1 MKGFFTFFKYEFL
14 SSAMPLAFTYGIG
27 ILALLLLEFCEISFS
42 RKWFFYELFL
52 ANDVMKV
59 LLITLMV
66 GSFIAF
72 GALLIV
78 RAFQSFW
85 VEIFGSRGYLTL
97 TLPLSLDAILL
108 SKIIVLAF
116 WAVFGIYSPVSMK
129 ILYDPESFV
138 RLLSVI
144 YTQEVLIIFFHTLT
158 NTLTIVIFYITLI
171 LFITALLNAL
181 KVRTFVLFK
190 GFGIA
195 LVIHLIWI
203 PFTILTSFSF
213 LNFLN
218 IDKLF
223 LSIIFYFA
231 ARYLIMY
238 KLELE

>member
-116 WAVFGIYSPVSMK
+116 WAVFGIYFAPASMK
-129 ILYDPESFV
+129 ILYDLESFV
-138 RLLSVI
+138 RFLSVI
-144 YTQEVLIIFFHTLT
+144 NTQEVLIIFFDTLI
-158 NTLTIVIFYITLI
+158 TIIFYITLI

-203 PFTILTSFSF
+203 PFAILTSFS
-213 LNFLN
+213 FLN

>member
-1 MKGFFTFFKYEFL
+1 M
-14 SSAMPLAFTYGIG
+14 
-27 ILALLLLEFCEISFS
+27 
-42 RKWFFYELFL
+42 LFR
-52 ANDVMKV
+52 
-59 LLITLMV
+59 
-66 GSFIAF
+66 S
-72 GALLIV
+72 
-78 RAFQSFW
+78 
-85 VEIFGSRGYLTL
+85 
-97 TLPLSLDAILL
+97 
-108 SKIIVLAF
+108 IIVLAF
-116 WAVFGIYSPVSMK
+116 WAVFGIYFAPVSMK

>member
-42 RKWFFYELFL
+42 RKWFFYEFFL

-108 SKIIVLAF
+108 SKIITLAF
-116 WAVFGIYSPVSMK
+116 WAVFGIYFAPVSMK

-213 LNFLN
+213 LN

>member
-14 SSAMPLAFTYGIG
+14 SSAMPLAFTYGMG
-27 ILALLLLEFCEISFS
+27 TLALLLLRVLDISFE
-42 RKWFFYELFL
+42 WVFYEGIIR
-52 ANDVMKV
+52 V
-59 LLITLMV
+59 LLNTLMI

-72 GALLIV
+72 GILLIV

-97 TLPLSLDAILL
+97 TLPLSLDTILL
-108 SKIIVLAF
+108 SKIITLAF
-116 WAVFGIYSPVSMK
+116 WAVIGIYFPVFYNLEFFVE
-129 ILYDPESFV
+129 ILLNID
-138 RLLSVI
+138 I
-144 YTQEVLIIFFHTLT
+144 QNALIIFFDTLIII
-158 NTLTIVIFYITLI
+158 LFYITLI

-195 LVIHLIWI
+195 LVIHLLWI
-203 PFTILTSFSF
+203 PFTFAYVMQYYSF
-213 LNFLN
+213 LS

-223 LSIIFYFA
+223 LSIVFYFV

>member
-14 SSAMPLAFTYGIG
+14 SSAMPLAFTYGMG
-27 ILALLLLEFCEISFS
+27 TLALLLLRVPDISFS
-42 RKWFFYELFL
+42 SEWVFYEGIIRISL
-52 ANDVMKV
+52 N
-59 LLITLMV
+59 TLMI

-72 GALLIV
+72 GILLIV

-97 TLPLSLDAILL
+97 TLPLSLDTILL

-116 WAVFGIYSPVSMK
+116 WAVIGTYCAPVFYNLEFFVE
-129 ILYDPESFV
+129 ILLNID
-138 RLLSVI
+138 I
-144 YTQEVLIIFFHTLT
+144 QNALIIFFHTLIII
-158 NTLTIVIFYITLI
+158 LFYITLI

-195 LVIHLIWI
+195 LVIHLLWI
-203 PFTILTSFSF
+203 PFTFAYVMQF
-213 LNFLN
+213 LS

-223 LSIIFYFA
+223 LSIVLYFV

>member
-14 SSAMPLAFTYGIG
+14 SSAMPLAFTYGMG
-27 ILALLLLEFCEISFS
+27 TLALLLLRVLDISFE
-42 RKWFFYELFL
+42 WVFY
-52 ANDVMKV
+52 KGIIRV
-59 LLITLMV
+59 LLNTLMI

-72 GALLIV
+72 GILLIV

-97 TLPLSLDAILL
+97 TLPLSLDTILL
-108 SKIIVLAF
+108 SKIITLAF
-116 WAVFGIYSPVSMK
+116 WAVIGTYCAPVFYNLEFFVE
-129 ILYDPESFV
+129 ILLNID
-138 RLLSVI
+138 I
-144 YTQEVLIIFFHTLT
+144 QNALIIFFDTLIMI
-158 NTLTIVIFYITLI
+158 LFYITLI

-195 LVIHLIWI
+195 LVIHLLWI
-203 PFTILTSFSF
+203 PFTLVYVMRYDSF
-213 LNFLN
+213 LS
-218 IDKLF
+218 IDTLF
-223 LSIIFYFA
+223 LSIVFYFV

>member
-116 WAVFGIYSPVSMK
+116 WAVFGIYFAPVSMK

-203 PFTILTSFSF
+203 PFAILTPFS
-213 LNFLN
+213 FLN

>member
-59 LLITLMV
+59 LLITLIV

-116 WAVFGIYSPVSMK
+116 WAVFGIYFAPVSMK

-144 YTQEVLIIFFHTLT
+144 YTQEVLIIFFH
-158 NTLTIVIFYITLI
+158 TLTIVIFYITLI

-203 PFTILTSFSF
+203 PFAILTPFFS
-213 LNFLN
+213 FLN

-223 LSIIFYFA
+223 LSIIAFCQHHTF
-231 ARYLIMY
+231 
-238 KLELE
+238 

>member
-27 ILALLLLEFCEISFS
+27 ILALLLLEYREISFS
-42 RKWFFYELFL
+42 RKWFLYEFFST
-52 ANDVMKV
+52 NIVMMRA
-59 LLITLMV
+59 LLTTLIV

-116 WAVFGIYSPVSMK
+116 WAVFGIYFDPVSMK

-144 YTQEVLIIFFHTLT
+144 YTQEVLIIFFH
-158 NTLTIVIFYITLI
+158 TLTIVIFYITLI

-203 PFTILTSFSF
+203 PFTILTPFS
-213 LNFLN
+213 FLN

>member
-14 SSAMPLAFTYGIG
+14 SSAMPLAFTYGMG
-27 ILALLLLEFCEISFS
+27 TLALLLLRVLDISFE
-42 RKWFFYELFL
+42 WVFYEGIIR
-52 ANDVMKV
+52 V
-59 LLITLMV
+59 LLNTLMI

-72 GALLIV
+72 GILLIV

-97 TLPLSLDAILL
+97 TLPLSLDTILL
-108 SKIIVLAF
+108 SKIITLAF
-116 WAVFGIYSPVSMK
+116 WAVIGTYSPVFYNLEFFVE
-129 ILYDPESFV
+129 ILLNID
-138 RLLSVI
+138 I
-144 YTQEVLIIFFHTLT
+144 QNALIIFFDTLIII
-158 NTLTIVIFYITLI
+158 LFYITLI

-195 LVIHLIWI
+195 LVIHLLWI
-203 PFTILTSFSF
+203 PFTFAYVMQYYSF
-213 LNFLN
+213 LS

-223 LSIIFYFA
+223 LSIVFYFV

>member
-59 LLITLMV
+59 LLITLIV

-116 WAVFGIYSPVSMK
+116 WAVFGIYFAPVSMK

-144 YTQEVLIIFFHTLT
+144 YTQEVLIIFFH
-158 NTLTIVIFYITLI
+158 TLTIVIFYITLI

-203 PFTILTSFSF
+203 PFAILTPFFS
-213 LNFLN
+213 FLN

-223 LSIIFYFA
+223 LSIIFTLP
-231 ARYLIMY
+231 RGI
-238 KLELE
+238 

>member
-1 MKGFFTFFKYEFL
+1 M
-14 SSAMPLAFTYGIG
+14 MR
-27 ILALLLLEFCEISFS
+27 ALLTT
-42 RKWFFYELFL
+42 
-52 ANDVMKV
+52 
-59 LLITLMV
+59 LIV

-116 WAVFGIYSPVSMK
+116 WAVFGIYFAPVSMK
-129 ILYDPESFV
+129 ILYGPESFV

-144 YTQEVLIIFFHTLT
+144 YTQEVLIIFFH
-158 NTLTIVIFYITLI
+158 TLTIVIFYITLI

-203 PFTILTSFSF
+203 PFTILTPFS
-213 LNFLN
+213 FLN

>member
-27 ILALLLLEFCEISFS
+27 ILALLLLEYREISFS
-42 RKWFFYELFL
+42 RKWFLYEFFST
-52 ANDVMKV
+52 NIVMMRA
-59 LLITLMV
+59 LLTTLIV

-116 WAVFGIYSPVSMK
+116 WAVFGIYFAPVSMK
-129 ILYDPESFV
+129 ILYGPESFV

-144 YTQEVLIIFFHTLT
+144 YTQEVLIIFFH
-158 NTLTIVIFYITLI
+158 TLTIVIFYITLI

-203 PFTILTSFSF
+203 PFTILTPFS
-213 LNFLN
+213 FLN

>member
-27 ILALLLLEFCEISFS
+27 ILALLLLEYREISFS
-42 RKWFFYELFL
+42 RKWFLYEFFL
-52 ANDVMKV
+52 TNIVMMRA
-59 LLITLMV
+59 LLTTLIV

-116 WAVFGIYSPVSMK
+116 WAVFGIYFAPVSMK
-129 ILYDPESFV
+129 ILYGPESFV

-144 YTQEVLIIFFHTLT
+144 YTQEVLIIFFH
-158 NTLTIVIFYITLI
+158 TLTIVIFYITLI

-203 PFTILTSFSF
+203 PFAILTPFS
-213 LNFLN
+213 FLN

>member
-1 MKGFFTFFKYEFL
+1 
-14 SSAMPLAFTYGIG
+14 
-27 ILALLLLEFCEISFS
+27 
-42 RKWFFYELFL
+42 
-52 ANDVMKV
+52 
-59 LLITLMV
+59 
-66 GSFIAF
+66 
-72 GALLIV
+72 
-78 RAFQSFW
+78 
-85 VEIFGSRGYLTL
+85 
-97 TLPLSLDAILL
+97 
-108 SKIIVLAF
+108 
-116 WAVFGIYSPVSMK
+116 MK

-144 YTQEVLIIFFHTLT
+144 YTQEVLIIFFH
-158 NTLTIVIFYITLI
+158 TLTIVIFYITLI

-203 PFTILTSFSF
+203 PFAILTPFFS
-213 LNFLN
+213 FLN

>member
-14 SSAMPLAFTYGIG
+14 SSAMPLAFTYGMG
-27 ILALLLLEFCEISFS
+27 TLALLLLRVPDISFS
-42 RKWFFYELFL
+42 SEWVFYEGIIR
-52 ANDVMKV
+52 V
-59 LLITLMV
+59 LLNTLMM

-72 GALLIV
+72 GILLIV

-97 TLPLSLDAILL
+97 TLPLSLDTILL
-108 SKIIVLAF
+108 SKIITLAF
-116 WAVFGIYSPVSMK
+116 WAVIGTYCASVFYNLEFFVE
-129 ILYDPESFV
+129 ILLNID
-138 RLLSVI
+138 I
-144 YTQEVLIIFFHTLT
+144 QNALIIFFDTLIMI
-158 NTLTIVIFYITLI
+158 LFYITLI

-195 LVIHLIWI
+195 LVIHLLWI
-203 PFTILTSFSF
+203 PFTLVYVMRYDSF
-213 LNFLN
+213 LS
-218 IDKLF
+218 IDTLF
-223 LSIIFYFA
+223 LSIVFYFV